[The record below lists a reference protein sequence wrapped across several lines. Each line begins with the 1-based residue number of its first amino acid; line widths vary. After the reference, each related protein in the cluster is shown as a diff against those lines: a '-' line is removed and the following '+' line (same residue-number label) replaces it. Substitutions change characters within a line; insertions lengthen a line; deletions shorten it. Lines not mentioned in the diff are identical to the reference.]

1 MKRRLAAAQTFSL
14 WQADRRRAARTFFRT
29 LDDTFGR
36 GMGCSDSPTSA
47 IEGQHIATERA
58 KRAFCDAPSSM
69 FLMRTLRSATS
80 LSTTNCSL
88 SEVTRRTMLIV
99 EWRDGEEGGDGGLM
113 EGEGECGV
121 CENECAFLACRY
133 LLK

>member
-29 LDDTFGR
+29 LDDTLGR

-69 FLMRTLRSATS
+69 FLISTERSTIS
-80 LSTTNCSL
+80 FSVLNCSL
-88 SEVTRRTMLIV
+88 SEVTRRTIF
-99 EWRDGEEGGDGGLM
+99 DGKGGRVVRMRRVVAVQVKLG
-113 EGEGECGV
+113 
-121 CENECAFLACRY
+121 
-133 LLK
+133 